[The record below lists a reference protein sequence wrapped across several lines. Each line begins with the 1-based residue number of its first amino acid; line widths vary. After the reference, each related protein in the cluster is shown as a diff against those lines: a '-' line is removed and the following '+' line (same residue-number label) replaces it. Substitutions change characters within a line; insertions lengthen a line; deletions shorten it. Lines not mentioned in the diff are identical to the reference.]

1 MSAKEDGMIEKSER
15 MVLYYIVRE
24 YLNTFKPVGSVTLLK
39 KYNIKYSSATI
50 RNKMKKLMDEGY
62 IYKPHSSAGRIPND
76 KGMRFYYEETRKADF
91 IDKDSFLST
100 LSKVDSLEIS
110 KILDAVSKLTAV
122 YTKSVCLIE
131 YPNIDELLF
140 KGIHLFPINDSK
152 LIAVIS
158 TDLGVSHINIRNID
172 RDLYLNELQDS
183 IKVFNERM
191 MNLPIYKIK
200 DILSSVHPDSKYIRK
215 GEELFMLVKNEFE
228 NLTTDK
234 HYLNGIENV
243 IENPYIDL
251 NRKLYRYISNPENIK
266 SVIKSQNI
274 LIGMETG
281 IESLK
286 DLYFLRMPYKLRNIP
301 VGNIYLAGYK
311 YSDFA
316 IITSVLN
323 YIVNRL
329 SEIITKIERGV

>member
-1 MSAKEDGMIEKSER
+1 MIEKSER

-39 KYNIKYSSATI
+39 KYNIEYSSATI

-62 IYKPHSSAGRIPND
+62 IYKPHSSAGRIPSD

-140 KGIHLFPINDSK
+140 KGIYLFPINDSK

-158 TDLGVSHINIRNID
+158 TDLGVSHINIRNVD
-172 RDLYLNELQDS
+172 EYFYLDELQDS
-183 IKVFNERM
+183 IRVFNERM
-191 MNLPIYKIK
+191 VNLPIYKIK
-200 DILSSVHPDSKYIRK
+200 DILNSVHPDSKYIRK
-215 GEELFMLVKNEFE
+215 GEELFVLVKNEFD

-234 HYLNGIENV
+234 YYLNGIENV

-251 NRKLYRYISNPENIK
+251 NKKIYRYISNPENIK
-266 SVIKSQNI
+266 SVIENENI
-274 LIGMETG
+274 LIGMEIG
-281 IESLK
+281 IEDLK
-286 DLYFLRMPYKLRNIP
+286 DLYFLRIPYKLRNVPI
-301 VGNIYLAGYK
+301 GNIYLVGYK